1 MSVSFFLPMEYIIW
15 TYNIYNKSRQQW
27 SEQLA
32 YSPIYFFTHLL
43 HYNNDPLLDRQ
54 QKWRTWCA
62 RSMSRRVGLLDHWHG
77 GSSRKKADNRR
88 QLATTEDKSSTSE
101 HGGSYFYLH
110 DLRY

>member
-54 QKWRTWCA
+54 QKWRTWCMCEVDVTTRQA
-62 RSMSRRVGLLDHWHG
+62 PRSLAW
-77 GSSRKKADNRR
+77 R
-88 QLATTEDKSSTSE
+88 QQP
-101 HGGSYFYLH
+101 
-110 DLRY
+110 

>member
-43 HYNNDPLLDRQ
+43 HYKYNVTIRFDRQ
-54 QKWRTWCA
+54 QKWRT
-62 RSMSRRVGLLDHWHG
+62 
-77 GSSRKKADNRR
+77 
-88 QLATTEDKSSTSE
+88 
-101 HGGSYFYLH
+101 
-110 DLRY
+110 